1 MSRPIEDYAMI
12 GDCHTA
18 ALVSKEGSI
27 DWLCLPRFD
36 SGACFAA
43 LLGSE
48 EHGFWRVHPRVAA
61 TTVRRHYRGETLVLE
76 TELHTETGSVA
87 IIDCMP
93 VRSPAVDL
101 VRIVEGR
108 SGCVPMRSEL
118 VVRFDYGS
126 VIPWVTREGDHELK
140 FTAGPDTLH
149 WRSPVNSSNRNSRTY
164 ADFEVRPGERVPF
177 VLTYHQSHRS
187 EPARIDAE
195 AALHECEQFWLDWS
209 SRSTY
214 QGKYREAVQ
223 RSLLTLKALTYAP
236 TGGIV
241 AAPTTSLPE
250 DLGGVRNWDYRF
262 CWVRDA
268 TITLYALMSCGHQE
282 EAREWREWLLRAVA
296 GSPQQLQIMYG
307 IAGERRLDERE
318 LPWLPGY
325 ENSKPV
331 RIGNAAFEQL
341 QLDVWG
347 ELMGVMYLCRA
358 LGLENLS
365 SWNLERGLLEW
376 LESNW
381 QLPDEGIWESRGG
394 KQQFTHSKVMAWAAF
409 DRGIRT
415 IERFGRTGPIERWRQ
430 HRRSIFQEVCQKG
443 YDPSLGSFTQSYG
456 SKRVDASLL
465 LIGLNGFL
473 PASDSRV
480 QGTIAAVQ
488 RELQRDGFVLR
499 YRTDHHADGL
509 QGSEGAF
516 LACTLWLA
524 DNLAL
529 LGRRG
534 EAEQLFEQV
543 LAVSND
549 VGLLSEEY
557 DLGRSRMVGNFPQA
571 FSHLSLVNTAQ
582 TLAHPEESP
591 VQHRDPTRREAPPG
605 SSRRHP

>member
-1 MSRPIEDYAMI
+1 MI

-18 ALVSKEGSI
+18 ALISKTGSI

-48 EHGFWRVHPRVAA
+48 EHGFWRLHPRTAV
-61 TTVRRHYRGETLVLE
+61 TTVRRRYRGETLVLE
-76 TELHTETGSVA
+76 TEFHTDTGSVA

-93 VRSPAVDL
+93 VGSAAVDL

-126 VIPWVTREGDHELK
+126 VIPWVTREDRELK
-140 FTAGPDTLH
+140 FIAGPDTLH
-149 WRSPVNSSNRNSRTY
+149 WRSPVDSYGRHFRTY

-177 VLTYHQSHRS
+177 VLTYHPSHRS
-187 EPARIDAE
+187 EPARVDAE
-195 AALHECEQFWLDWS
+195 AALHDCEQFWLEWS

-214 QGKYREAVQ
+214 QGRYREAVQ

-268 TITLYALMSCGHQE
+268 TITLYALMSCGYQD

-318 LPWLPGY
+318 LGWLPGY
-325 ENSKPV
+325 ENSRPV

-347 ELMGVMYLCRA
+347 ELMGAMYLCRT
-358 LGLENLS
+358 LGMENLS

-394 KQQFTHSKVMAWAAF
+394 KQHFTHSKVMAWAAF

-415 IERFGRTGPIERWRQ
+415 IERFGRTGPMERWRQ
-430 HRRSIFQEVCQKG
+430 HRKAIFQEVCQRG
-443 YDPSLGSFTQSYG
+443 YDRSLGSFTQYYG

-465 LIGLNGFL
+465 LIGLVGFL

-480 QGTIAAVQ
+480 QGTVAAVQ

-499 YRTDHHADGL
+499 YLTDNQMDGL
-509 QGSEGAF
+509 PGPEGAF

-524 DNLAL
+524 DNLVL

-557 DLGRSRMVGNFPQA
+557 DLGHNRMVGNFPQA

-591 VQHRDPTRREAPPG
+591 VQHRDPTRRDASFAWVNDRGKPAKP
-605 SSRRHP
+605 SRE